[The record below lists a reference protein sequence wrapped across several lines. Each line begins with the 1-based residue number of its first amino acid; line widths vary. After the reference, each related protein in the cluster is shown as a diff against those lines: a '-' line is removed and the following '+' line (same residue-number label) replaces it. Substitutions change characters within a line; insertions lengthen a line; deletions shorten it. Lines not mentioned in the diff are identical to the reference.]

1 MNLNFSIIENGK
13 NVILSGFNRFNNDL
27 KSFSPFSILYLLV
40 FTPSAYVCVDFVRVR
55 VPLSGVVLFVF
66 LTMFELLSV
75 FSLSIGWVFILS
87 LKRNFD
93 FFLSF
98 DYVETFEFDVSLVFS
113 RAFFSS
119 ILLWW
124 SFIFYKERLS
134 LKYWSFHSLK
144 NFKIASNL
152 TLFYLFGS
160 RHFLIKASNFLS
172 VKSITGLAA
181 SIFLRSSF

>member
-40 FTPSAYVCVDFVRVR
+40 FTPSAYVCIDFVRVR

-87 LKRNFD
+87 LKKNFD

-98 DYVETFEFDVSLVFS
+98 DSVETLEFDVSLVFS

-119 ILLWW
+119 ILL
-124 SFIFYKERLS
+124 
-134 LKYWSFHSLK
+134 
-144 NFKIASNL
+144 
-152 TLFYLFGS
+152 
-160 RHFLIKASNFLS
+160 
-172 VKSITGLAA
+172 
-181 SIFLRSSF
+181 